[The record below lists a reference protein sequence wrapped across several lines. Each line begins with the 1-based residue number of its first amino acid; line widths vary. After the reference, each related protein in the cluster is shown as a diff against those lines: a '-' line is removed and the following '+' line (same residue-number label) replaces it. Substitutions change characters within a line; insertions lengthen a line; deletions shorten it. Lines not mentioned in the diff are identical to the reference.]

1 MRGLRNVRPT
11 FDSHAGKYAEDNY
24 NTLGSC
30 KRPAGTSV
38 AIEEMDWSSMTEDY
52 VCFTETFDANAE
64 LSDFCDDV
72 VSDAASINSGNDK
85 DSDDN
90 SLTVILCVVIGALL
104 VVIAILVI
112 MKLRKPTKPPSE
124 AAPPVR
130 EPTAPIKAEAFRM
143 MLEEQPQAAEPIAEA
158 MPHGHISGAEAA
170 AMMAEGEP
178 PPQPS
183 EGWGRRFAAWRAG
196 ESAEVLAVDE
206 EPPPAPAMTGY
217 PPEAEFEPEC

>member
-1 MRGLRNVRPT
+1 MR
-11 FDSHAGKYAEDNY
+11 AGKVAEDDY
-24 NTLGSC
+24 NDGADC
-30 KRPAGTSV
+30 KRRAGTSV
-38 AIEEMDWSSMTEDY
+38 AIEDMDWSSMTEDY

-72 VSDAASINSGNDK
+72 VSDATIINSSNDK

-124 AAPPVR
+124 AAPPVAAVVH
-130 EPTAPIKAEAFRM
+130 EPTAPPQRDLAPIKAMALETMSEETAEFAPEAAS
-143 MLEEQPQAAEPIAEA
+143 PP
-158 MPHGHISGAEAA
+158 PGHISGAEAA
-170 AMMAEGEP
+170 MMAEGEP
-178 PPQPS
+178 RPQPS

-206 EPPPAPAMTGY
+206 EPLPPPAMTGY
-217 PPEAEFEPEC
+217 PPEAELEPEC